1 MKFLKLLLPMLM
13 LGASAPAF
21 SQHCYTYK
29 NIEICIKVGNIV
41 EAATEAI
48 VNAANE
54 FLASGGGVCGAI
66 FRAAGKGLD
75 AACNLIPADSKGVR
89 CPVGQARITPAFA
102 LPQKY
107 IIHAVG
113 PDCRVE
119 TNPKMQ
125 DILLNRA
132 YVNTLYLAAEHTI
145 ASIAFPF
152 ISSAIYAFPKE
163 RAAKIAL
170 EAIHE
175 YIDSCGTTTS
185 LKSIH
190 MVLFSL
196 EDYDIFLKNVTV

>member
-1 MKFLKLLLPMLM
+1 MKFLKLLLPVLM
-13 LGASAPAF
+13 LGASAPAL

-29 NIEICIKVGNIV
+29 NIEICIEVGDIV
-41 EAATEAI
+41 RAATEAI

-54 FLASGGGVCGAI
+54 LLASGGGVCGAI
-66 FRAAGKGLD
+66 HRAAGRGLD
-75 AACNLIPADSKGVR
+75 AACNLVPANSQGVR

-119 TNPKMQ
+119 KDPVKQ
-125 DILLNRA
+125 
-132 YVNTLYLAAEHTI
+132 NTLLHSTYINTLRLATEHNI

-170 EAIHE
+170 DAIHE
-175 YIDSCGTTTS
+175 YIDACGTTTS

-196 EDYDIFLKNVTV
+196 EDYDIFLKNL